1 MAITIQQQPTS
12 PNMGD
17 SNLVFTC
24 TSTQVTQPQ
33 FQFVVDIKDASDT
46 LIQRVKQ
53 QPNPS
58 AKGVFDFG
66 TLIPTQL
73 GPTDRVWDTAIVSP
87 NTASGLDFNIYFGE
101 EYGTSVS
108 SSVTLYNGIN
118 TTPNQSPAKSGSDYY
133 FLLDGFANS
142 EELVNWNWNSGS
154 KYDREDASDDSI
166 FTYQNGLTPF
176 DTQSIRTEDYHTI
189 SFLNGN
195 LDSEPK
201 PDFAQNVFVVT
212 CRQYDSA
219 GVEISSSIIYN
230 ETIYGPDP
238 TTKIWFQVYT
248 SQSEDT
254 RLVHFPA
261 GPQNFSD
268 AGLPISS
275 SCAYYTLT
283 FNQQGTDGFSFDS
296 GIWGQYRFDITEKN
310 CGYDGVR
317 FAWKNQYGVWDYYN
331 FGLVET
337 TNSTIE
343 REEYEQT
350 FVNFSTTTN
359 SVTYDRSRRGRNNY
373 YNKVTKRRT
382 AQSDYLTQEDADNIR
397 ELFFSTDVYVQ
408 QLDGTYLPV
417 IITNA
422 DVTEKTNPRTQK
434 LFTYTVNYEYANG
447 TRVRL

>member
-12 PNMGD
+12 PNIAN
-17 SNLVFTC
+17 SNLVYLA
-24 TSTQVTQPQ
+24 TSTQVNQPQ
-33 FQFVVDIKDASDT
+33 FQFVVDIKDDNNT
-46 LIQRVKQ
+46 LIQRIKQ

-58 AKGVFDFG
+58 SKGVFDLG
-66 TLIPTQL
+66 NLIPTTL
-73 GPTDRVWDTAIVSP
+73 GPTDRVWDTSIVSP
-87 NTASGLDFNIYFGE
+87 NTSSGADYKVYFGE
-101 EYGTSVS
+101 EYGTSPS
-108 SSVTLYNGIN
+108 SSTLLYNGLG
-118 TTPNQSPAKSGSDYY
+118 TGTGDPAQSGSDYY
-133 FLLDGFANS
+133 FLLDGVTNPN
-142 EELVNWNWNSGS
+142 ELVNWNWDSGS

-201 PDFAQNVFVVT
+201 PDFAQNVFAVT

-296 GIWGQYRFDITEKN
+296 GIWGQYRFNIDNTN
-310 CGYDGVR
+310 CYYPGVR
-317 FAWKNQYGVWDYYN
+317 FAYKNQYGVWDYFN
-331 FGLVET
+331 FTLAEST
-337 TNSTIE
+337 TSNIS
-343 REEYEQT
+343 REEYKQT
-350 FVNFSTTTN
+350 FVNFSNTDN
-359 SVTYDRSRRGRNNY
+359 SVDYNTERRGRNNY
-373 YNKVTKRRT
+373 YNNIDKVRT
-382 AQSDYLTQEDADNIR
+382 ADSDWLTQSDADNLR

-408 QLDGTYLPV
+408 TEAGYLPV
-417 IITNA
+417 VFTQTSI
-422 DVTEKTNPRTQK
+422 TEKTNPRTQK
-434 LFTYTVNYEYANG
+434 LFRYTAEYRYANG
-447 TRVRL
+447 IRPRL